1 MSRELRIIYM
11 GTPQFAVEPLRA
23 MIHAGYNVL
32 AVITAPDKPA
42 GRGQKIHYS
51 AVKEFAVENNIRVL
65 QPEKLKDPGF
75 IQELKS
81 LNANLQVV
89 VAFRM
94 LPAVVWQMPEYG
106 TLNLHASLLPQYR
119 GAAPINHAI
128 INGET
133 ETGLT
138 TFFIEQ
144 EIDTGNI
151 ILSRKLPIL
160 PSDDAGLLH
169 DKLMVAGGDIMLETL
184 KLIETGNI
192 IAQRQENILPGKT
205 VLNPAPKIF
214 KNDCRINWADPC
226 LKIHNRVRGL
236 SPFPGAFSFLV
247 TDNEIIKQVKIF
259 GTTFQ
264 LTGTSGLPGT
274 IISDNKNS
282 FSVITGDGIIRIE
295 ELQLEGKKRMTAAE
309 FLRGVHISGNF
320 RFQ

>member
-1 MSRELRIIYM
+1 M

-94 LPAVVWQMPEYG
+94 LPEVVWQMPEYG

-309 FLRGVHISGNF
+309 FLRGVHISDNF

>member
-23 MIHAGYNVL
+23 IIHAGYNVL

-42 GRGQKIHYS
+42 GRGQKIHFS
-51 AVKEFAVENNIRVL
+51 PVKEFALQNNIRIL
-65 QPEKLKDPGF
+65 QPDKLKYPDF
-75 IQELKS
+75 ILELES
-81 LNANLQVV
+81 LHANLQVV

-94 LPAVVWQMPEYG
+94 LPEVVWQMPEYG

-133 ETGLT
+133 GTGLT
-138 TFFIEQ
+138 TFFIEK

-160 PSDDAGLLH
+160 PSDDAGALH
-169 DKLMVAGGDIMLETL
+169 DRLMIAGGEVIVETL

-192 IAQRQENILPGKT
+192 KAQRQDAFLLE

-226 LKIHNRVRGL
+226 IKIHNQVRGL
-236 SPFPGAFSFLV
+236 SPFPGAFSHLI
-247 TDNEIIKQVKIF
+247 TDNEVIKQVKIF
-259 GTTFQ
+259 RTSFLLSETKGT
-264 LTGTSGLPGT
+264 PGT
-274 IISDNKNS
+274 IITDHKNL
-282 FSVITGDGIIRIE
+282 FSVNGIDGIIRIE
-295 ELQLEGKKRMTAAE
+295 ELQMEGKKRMTTAE
-309 FLRGVHISGNF
+309 FLRGVHISDNF
-320 RFQ
+320 RFE

>member
-1 MSRELRIIYM
+1 M

-23 MIHAGYNVL
+23 IVQSGYNVL

-51 AVKEFAVENNIRVL
+51 AVKEFALENDIRIL

-75 IQELKS
+75 IAELKN

-94 LPAVVWQMPEYG
+94 LPEVVWQMPEYG

-160 PSDDAGLLH
+160 PSDDAGALH
-169 DKLMVAGGDIMLETL
+169 DRLMVAGGDVMLETL
-184 KLIETGNI
+184 KLIQTGSVN
-192 IAQRQENILPGKT
+192 AQQQENILPDKVT
-205 VLNPAPKIF
+205 LNPAPKIF
-214 KNDCRINWADPC
+214 KNDCKINWTDQC
-226 LKIHNRVRGL
+226 VKIHNRVRGL
-236 SPFPGAFSFLV
+236 SPFPGAFSYLV
-247 TDNEIIKQVKIF
+247 TDKEVTKQIKIF
-259 GTTFQ
+259 KTSFH
-264 LTGTSGLPGT
+264 LAETGALPGT
-274 IISDNKNS
+274 IITDSKNS
-282 FSVITGDGIIRIE
+282 FSVVTSDGTIDIE
-295 ELQLEGKKRMTAAE
+295 ELQMEGKKRMTTSE
-309 FLRGVHISGNF
+309 FLRGVHIQEHF
-320 RFQ
+320 RFE